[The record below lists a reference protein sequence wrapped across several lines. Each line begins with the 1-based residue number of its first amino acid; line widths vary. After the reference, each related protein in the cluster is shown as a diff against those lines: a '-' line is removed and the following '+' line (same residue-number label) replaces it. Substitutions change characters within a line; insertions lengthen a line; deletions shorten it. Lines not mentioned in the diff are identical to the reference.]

1 MCSCFMGVD
10 LDVTATPQH
19 IDNHKAYVQAWIQSI
34 RGKPETL
41 IRAIKDAEVPAMFF
55 RKRDKVVL
63 TLTPQEARYARSIL
77 LRWRNKLLNAG
88 KPTEDVEELILRLA
102 R

>member
-1 MCSCFMGVD
+1 
-10 LDVTATPQH
+10 
-19 IDNHKAYVQAWIQSI
+19 
-34 RGKPETL
+34 
-41 IRAIKDAEVPAMFF
+41 MFF

-63 TLTPQEARYARSIL
+63 TLTPQEARYARGIL

-88 KPTEDVEELILRLA
+88 KRTEDVDELIVRLA

>member
-1 MCSCFMGVD
+1 
-10 LDVTATPQH
+10 
-19 IDNHKAYVQAWIQSI
+19 
-34 RGKPETL
+34 
-41 IRAIKDAEVPAMFF
+41 MFF

-77 LRWRNKLLNAG
+77 LRWHNKLLNAG
-88 KPTEDVEELILRLA
+88 KSTEDVEKLILRLA

>member
-1 MCSCFMGVD
+1 
-10 LDVTATPQH
+10 
-19 IDNHKAYVQAWIQSI
+19 
-34 RGKPETL
+34 
-41 IRAIKDAEVPAMFF
+41 MFF

-77 LRWRNKLLNAG
+77 LRWHNKPLNAG
-88 KPTEDVEELILRLA
+88 KSTEDVEELILRLA

>member
-1 MCSCFMGVD
+1 MRVFRLLCRQIEPVFF
-10 LDVTATPQH
+10 
-19 IDNHKAYVQAWIQSI
+19 
-34 RGKPETL
+34 
-41 IRAIKDAEVPAMFF
+41 MFF

>member
-1 MCSCFMGVD
+1 MS
-10 LDVTATPQH
+10 
-19 IDNHKAYVQAWIQSI
+19 
-34 RGKPETL
+34 
-41 IRAIKDAEVPAMFF
+41 F

-88 KPTEDVEELILRLA
+88 KSTEDVEAGKVIQKVQKQLVICGRSLA
-102 R
+102 KIYKAPSHHNNSAM

>member
-1 MCSCFMGVD
+1 
-10 LDVTATPQH
+10 
-19 IDNHKAYVQAWIQSI
+19 
-34 RGKPETL
+34 
-41 IRAIKDAEVPAMFF
+41 MFF

-63 TLTPQEARYARSIL
+63 TLTPQEARYARIL

>member
-1 MCSCFMGVD
+1 
-10 LDVTATPQH
+10 
-19 IDNHKAYVQAWIQSI
+19 
-34 RGKPETL
+34 
-41 IRAIKDAEVPAMFF
+41 MFF

-77 LRWRNKLLNAG
+77 LRWRNTLLNAG

>member
-34 RGKPETL
+34 RDKPETL
-41 IRAIKDAEVPAMFF
+41 IRAIKDAQAAATYMDYKAGLITDKEYEQACESLLEV
-55 RKRDKVVL
+55 KQKERDR
-63 TLTPQEARYARSIL
+63 ER
-77 LRWRNKLLNAG
+77 
-88 KPTEDVEELILRLA
+88 
-102 R
+102 

>member
-1 MCSCFMGVD
+1 
-10 LDVTATPQH
+10 
-19 IDNHKAYVQAWIQSI
+19 
-34 RGKPETL
+34 
-41 IRAIKDAEVPAMFF
+41 MFF

-63 TLTPQEARYARSIL
+63 TLTPQEAHYARSIL
-77 LRWRNKLLNAG
+77 LRWRNKLLNAR